1 MSFLDKMSGKNKG
14 ILLAVIGLIGILLI
28 VIGTIGEKRQTNAD
42 TGTAVEKNLSTLEY
56 IETLENKIKTIT
68 EQITGSDHVKVIV
81 SIASGPEYIYVS
93 NEELDENYSAKE
105 YITVRT
111 ENGSDELILLKE
123 IYPEIEGVSVACPGG
138 DNPELQA
145 KLIEVISTAL
155 DVSSN
160 RICIVGTKS

>member
-1 MSFLDKMSGKNKG
+1 MSFLDKMSGKKKG
-14 ILLAVIGLIGILLI
+14 ILLAVIGLIGVLLI
-28 VIGTIGEKRQTNAD
+28 LIGTVGERKSSD
-42 TGTAVEKNLSTLEY
+42 TGTDAVSGKNLSTLEY

-68 EQITGSDHVKVIV
+68 EQITGSDNVKVIV

-93 NEELDENYSAKE
+93 NEEFDDNYSAKE
-105 YITVRT
+105 YITVKT

-123 IYPEIEGVSVACPGG
+123 IYPKVEGVSVACPGG
-138 DNPELQA
+138 DNPVLQA

-160 RICIVGTKS
+160 RICIVGTK

>member
-68 EQITGSDHVKVIV
+68 EQITGSDQVIV